1 MTSSRVCLSGFLLL
15 GVLLGCLG
23 SLLVV
28 WQYHIDI
35 EPQLI
40 GLHFLA
46 LNVGYVAAAVMAQ
59 RLLPQV
65 SAKTLAR
72 VASGTAFVSL
82 ILLVWVAPPVS
93 VGWRL
98 SVIAIA
104 GLSAGALG
112 TSLLYGSERSFRS
125 KPAQTISLAGVLFGS
140 GCLLATLIT
149 GATYF
154 SGPVRI
160 PAACLAVV
168 PLIFFILFSRID
180 GRVNQAGSP
189 GSEPNVQYDTL
200 SDLRSIAT
208 VLFSLLLF
216 FQFGN
221 EWALAGWLPLFLV
234 HRLGS
239 NPALAIGV
247 LAIYFLVLTMGRLIA
262 QRLLLRWNHR
272 RFLIASFA
280 AAVSGFLLL
289 SLSTSLAVATV
300 GVVAIGAGFAP
311 IYPLVAERLDQRFS
325 FHPGF
330 YNGTISIAI
339 TGAMST
345 PWLLGLVDEW
355 LGIRYVML
363 LPALGSLVVLVLS
376 LLLMF
381 EAHLMGDEPVIDK
394 SAADK
399 PAEKVRSARAGS

>member
-1 MTSSRVCLSGFLLL
+1 MTSSRVWLSGFLLL
-15 GVLLGCLG
+15 GVLLGLLG

-28 WQYHIDI
+28 WQYHIDV

-46 LNVGYVAAAVMAQ
+46 LNAGYVVAAVTAQ

-65 SAKTLAR
+65 RAKTLAR
-72 VASGTAFVSL
+72 IASGTAFASL
-82 ILLVWVAPPVS
+82 ILLVWVAPPVA

-98 SVIAIA
+98 SVIAIV

-125 KPAQTISLAGVLFGS
+125 KPAQTIGLAGVLFGS
-140 GCLLATLIT
+140 GCLLVTLIT
-149 GATYF
+149 GTTYF
-154 SGPVRI
+154 FGPVRI
-160 PAACLAVV
+160 QAACLAVV
-168 PLIFFILFSRID
+168 PLIFFVLFSRID
-180 GRVNQAGSP
+180 GRVNQAESP
-189 GSEPNVQYDTL
+189 GSELKIQRDML
-200 SDLRSIAT
+200 GDLRSIAT

-221 EWALAGWLPLFLV
+221 EGALAGWLPLFLV

-247 LAIYFLVLTMGRLIA
+247 LAIYFLVLTVGRLIA
-262 QRLLLRWNHR
+262 HRLLRRWNHR
-272 RFLIASFA
+272 KFLLASIA

-289 SLSTSLAVATV
+289 SLSTSLALATV
-300 GVVAIGAGFAP
+300 GVAVIGAGFAP
-311 IYPLVAERLDQRFS
+311 IYPLIAERLDERFS

-330 YNGTISIAI
+330 YNGTISIAV
-339 TGAMST
+339 TGAMSA

-355 LGIRYVML
+355 LGMRYVML
-363 LPALGSLVVLVLS
+363 VPALGSVVVLLLS

-381 EAHLMGDEPVIDK
+381 EAHLMGDRPVV
-394 SAADK
+394 DK